1 MNAKKKNENAEIL
14 DRINQFTKDADWSV
28 EEIRNEL
35 INEGV
40 NPDVS
45 LKNIRQRIHQ
55 LLQKDE
61 EIVENTKEKT
71 NKYKFSLISN
81 NLEVSNQNEQCK
93 ISINNAPTL
102 LALICQVTTDTP
114 SYIAQKL
121 GITTSF
127 MKLVNDHC
135 RSIPTPWKWRLI
147 NLVCENYPLEEK
159 AVESVIENPQTLQKA
174 ALREKEYTTKE
185 ISPEEILKISKL
197 NDEAQKYWLKLI
209 QEK

>member
-102 LALICQVTTDTP
+102 LALI
-114 SYIAQKL
+114 
-121 GITTSF
+121 
-127 MKLVNDHC
+127 
-135 RSIPTPWKWRLI
+135 
-147 NLVCENYPLEEK
+147 
-159 AVESVIENPQTLQKA
+159 
-174 ALREKEYTTKE
+174 
-185 ISPEEILKISKL
+185 
-197 NDEAQKYWLKLI
+197 
-209 QEK
+209 